1 MPDMNDINTALSHI
15 DPADRN
21 TWVKIGAA
29 LKTELG
35 EDGFNTWDNWS
46 QNADNYDAKAARST
60 WKSLKPGYV
69 NIGTLFYHA
78 SQNGYKPSREVA
90 SAPRKPKINAETRKQ
105 IQAAAAAA
113 TQQENLRVKLLAQNI
128 WSQSRKASPDHPYLQ
143 RKQITDQT
151 CLTSVR
157 LNQYKGQNNIIV
169 PIFYNGEIVNLESI
183 REDGS
188 KKLLSNGQVKGAY
201 GLIGDISKLENGLY
215 FAEGYATAASIHA
228 ATRAPVIITINAGN
242 IPEVAKHLAHTI
254 PHDTRAH

>member
-1 MPDMNDINTALSHI
+1 M
-15 DPADRN
+15 
-21 TWVKIGAA
+21 
-29 LKTELG
+29 
-35 EDGFNTWDNWS
+35 
-46 QNADNYDAKAARST
+46 
-60 WKSLKPGYV
+60 

-183 REDGS
+183 YICAFD
-188 KKLLSNGQVKGAY
+188 
-201 GLIGDISKLENGLY
+201 DISSFYRMVYERY
-215 FAEGYATAASIHA
+215 GYHA
-228 ATRAPVIITINAGN
+228 FSRRYAAPVDVRYGSFVNNKFLFDIAGAN
-242 IPEVAKHLAHTI
+242 ICGW
-254 PHDTRAH
+254 HDC